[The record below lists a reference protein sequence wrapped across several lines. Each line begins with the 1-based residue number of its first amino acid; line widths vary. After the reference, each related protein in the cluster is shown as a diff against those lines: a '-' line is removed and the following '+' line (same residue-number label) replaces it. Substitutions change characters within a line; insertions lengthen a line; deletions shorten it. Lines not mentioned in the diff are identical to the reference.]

1 MRTLGLLGGMSWE
14 STVTYYQVI
23 NRRIAAEL
31 GGLHSARLLL
41 YSLDFGELEIMQ
53 REDRWDDMAARL
65 CDAASA
71 LERAGAE
78 LLVICTNTMH
88 KVAPR
93 LEASSAIPLLH
104 IIDPTGEAIIAA
116 GHKKVGLLGTRFTME
131 QDFYRGRL
139 EGFGVD
145 VLVPGE
151 SSRARVHDII
161 YSELCVGVISESS
174 RASLVEVVSALV
186 GAGAEAVVMGC
197 TEVGLLLRPSDV
209 SVPLFDTTVLHAEAA
224 ALASLGGRPL

>member
-1 MRTLGLLGGMSWE
+1 MKTLGLLGGMSWE

-31 GGLHSARLLL
+31 GGLHSARLVL
-41 YSLDFGELEIMQ
+41 YSLDFGELDIMQ
-53 REDRWDDMAARL
+53 REDRWDDMAAQL
-65 CDAASA
+65 CDAANA

-88 KVAPR
+88 KAAPQI
-93 LEASSAIPLLH
+93 EASSGIPLLH
-104 IIDPTGEAIIAA
+104 ITDPTGEAIVAA
-116 GHKKVGLLGTRFTME
+116 GYKKVGLLGTRFTME
-131 QDFYRGRL
+131 QDFYLGRL
-139 EGFGVD
+139 EGFGID

-151 SSRARVHDII
+151 SSRALVHDII
-161 YSELCVGVISESS
+161 FSELCLGIVSESS
-174 RASLVEVVSALV
+174 RASMAGVVAELVE
-186 GAGAEAVVMGC
+186 AGAEAVVLGC

-224 ALASLGGRPL
+224 ALASLGARPL